1 MKAAFAPIAL
11 CLLAACGPTPD
22 APAPAAPETAATDDG
37 AGARRIEADV
47 RFLADDLLE
56 GRAAGT
62 RGYDLAAHYVA
73 SRYRAIGLLPAGDDG
88 SYFQQVPLLEA
99 RRVREGAAFT
109 VQRDDGELAFV
120 FQDQF
125 LPGLNYHATSHE
137 LTAPLVFVGQAVH
150 APELGHDDFA
160 GVDVA
165 GKIAVYFSGAPASF
179 GNTQRAFHSSGLQKM
194 GQLASRGAVG
204 AIALGNPVDEAKYPW
219 ARGARNWQMPGMR
232 LLDADGRPVDAWPQ
246 LKATASLNVDGARRL
261 LAGAP
266 MPADEIFERR
276 EKGTLTSFDLP
287 GRATLA
293 GATTHAR
300 MSSVNVVG
308 KIAGADPALAGEH
321 IAYSAHLDHIGLG
334 AEVEGDG
341 IYNGALDNALGIA
354 VMLQAATELA
364 ADPTPPR
371 RSLLFVAVTAE
382 ERGLLGADYFA
393 KFPTVPRGSLVANI
407 NMDMPVFLTE
417 VTDVV
422 PIGIEHSTLEADV
435 QAAAQQLGVGLT
447 PDPKPEEVVFVR
459 SDQYAFV
466 RQGIPAVYLDA
477 GIKAKNPDVDALAL
491 YEDFLTGHYHQ
502 PSDETDLSIHYPSAA
517 VLAQLNAAIGRRVG
531 DAGERPRWKGGD
543 FFGQKFG
550 GGVGSRSGNP
560 RWELVKRSW

>member
-1 MKAAFAPIAL
+1 MKAALAPTAL
-11 CLLAACGPTPD
+11 CLLVACGRGPG
-22 APAPAAPETAATDDG
+22 APVPVATDMDG
-37 AGARRIEADV
+37 GARRIEADV

-73 SRYRAIGLLPAGDDG
+73 SRYRAIGLEPAGDGG
-88 SYFQQVPLLEA
+88 SYFQAVPLIEG
-99 RRVREGAAFT
+99 RRQREGAAFT
-109 VQRDDGELAFV
+109 VKRDDGDLAFV
-120 FQDQF
+120 FQDDF
-125 LPGLNYHATSHE
+125 LPGLNFNAPTHAVS
-137 LTAPLVFVGQAVH
+137 APLVFVGQAVH
-150 APELGHDDFA
+150 APELGRDDFA
-160 GVDVA
+160 GVDVR
-165 GKIAVYFSGAPASF
+165 GKVAVYFSGAPATFS
-179 GNTQRAFHSSGLQKM
+179 NTQRAFHASGREKAV
-194 GQLASRGAVG
+194 QLATRGAVG
-204 AIALGNPVDEAKYPW
+204 AISLGNPADEAKYPW
-219 ARGARNWQMPGMR
+219 ARGARNWRMPGMR
-232 LLDADGRPVDAWPQ
+232 LVDASGQPVDSWPELQ
-246 LKATASLNVDGARRL
+246 ATASLNVDGARRL

-276 EKGTLTSFDLP
+276 EKGTLQSFDLP
-287 GRATLA
+287 GEVTLA
-293 GATTHAR
+293 GATTLTR
-300 MSSVNVVG
+300 VDSRNVVG
-308 KIAGADPALAGEH
+308 RLPGADPSLAGEH
-321 IAYSAHLDHIGLG
+321 IVYSAHLDHIGLG

-341 IYNGALDNALGIA
+341 VYNGALDNALGVA
-354 VMLQAATELA
+354 VMLQAASELA
-364 ADPTPPR
+364 GVAKAPR

-382 ERGLLGADYFA
+382 ERGLLGAEYFA
-393 KFPTVPRGSLVANI
+393 RFPTVPRDALVANI

-466 RQGIPAVYLDA
+466 RQGIPAAYLDA

-517 VLAQLNAAIGRRVG
+517 VLARLNAAIGRRVG
-531 DAGERPRWKGGD
+531 DAEARPRWKDGD
-543 FFGQKFG
+543 FFGQKFA
-550 GGVGSRSGNP
+550 R
-560 RWELVKRSW
+560 